1 MPRATLDP
9 SLSVRVLSTRELRY
23 DDKPALGED
32 RPAHVRAASGIAMV
46 GGRLVVIQDDCAFI
60 GFVTDEV
67 TAMPLPR
74 GPNGRRRFEDAIG
87 NKADKLDLEACVV
100 VPGDRTGEGQLGDEL
115 WAFGSGVTPMREKIL
130 VYGFS
135 THLHD
140 ASPLYRRL
148 REELAAPS
156 SQESFRVAQTV
167 NIEGAALVG
176 KELWL
181 FHRGNTGPH
190 DPGPMVF
197 KLARAAVQKWIA
209 SAGTTPEVD
218 ASIAFDLGDVDGH
231 RIGFTDAVAVGARVF
246 FLAAAESSPNA
257 IDDGR
262 VLASKIGVIESD
274 QVRMTTLEIDGK
286 PIKAEGIAFDPKT
299 PTRAWITID
308 PDDVAEPAK
317 LYEIELVGPW

>member
-1 MPRATLDP
+1 
-9 SLSVRVLSTRELRY
+9 VRVLSARELRY
-23 DDKPALGED
+23 TDRPELGED
-32 RPAHVRAASGIAMV
+32 RPEHVRAASGIAMV

-60 GFVTDEV
+60 GFVSDQV

-74 GPNGRRRFEDAIG
+74 GPGGRRRFEDAIG

-115 WAFGSGVTPMREKIL
+115 WAFGSGTTPMREKIL

-135 THLHD
+135 TRLQD
-140 ASPLYRRL
+140 ASPLYRKL

-156 SQESFRVAQTV
+156 STESFRVAQTV

-181 FHRGNTGPH
+181 FHRGNTGAH

-197 KLARAAVQKWIA
+197 RLSRSAVQKWIGSEGA
-209 SAGTTPEVD
+209 TPEID
-218 ASIAFDLGDVDGH
+218 AAVAYDLGTVDGH
-231 RIGFTDAVAVGARVF
+231 RLGFTDAVAVGARVF
-246 FLAAAESSPNA
+246 FLAAAEASANA

-262 VLASKIGVIESD
+262 VLASQIGVIESD
-274 QVRMTTLEIDGK
+274 RVRTAPLEIDGK
-286 PIKAEGIAFDPKT
+286 PVKAEGIAFDAKVPG
-299 PTRAWITID
+299 RAWITID
-308 PDDVAEPAK
+308 PDNVDEPAK